1 MIEAIILFIIWA
13 IYKFFRLIYLM
24 LKGGFMLV
32 CFFMLLAI
40 GLIYN
45 YFYLIIRLITR
56 KKIDFK
62 NNGFFK
68 WIRKRQEIRRQRKM
82 NTVTVEET
90 YFFF

>member
-1 MIEAIILFIIWA
+1 MI
-13 IYKFFRLIYLM
+13 
-24 LKGGFMLV
+24 V
-32 CFFMLLAI
+32 CFGLLCGI
-40 GLIYN
+40 GFIYN
-45 YFYLIIRLITR
+45 FIYVIYMLITR

-90 YFFF
+90 YFLF

>member
-1 MIEAIILFIIWA
+1 MIEGIILLIIWA
-13 IYKFFRLIYLM
+13 IYKVFRLIYLM
-24 LKGGFMLV
+24 LKGGFMFV
-32 CFFMLLAI
+32 CFVILLGIGFM
-40 GLIYN
+40 YN
-45 YFYLIIRLITR
+45 LFYLIIRLITR

>member
-24 LKGGFMLV
+24 MKGCFMLV
-32 CFFMLLAI
+32 CFALLLGI
-40 GLIYN
+40 GIMYN
-45 YFYLIIRLITR
+45 LFYLVCMLIMR

-62 NNGFFK
+62 NNAFFK
-68 WIRKRQEIRRQRKM
+68 WIRKRQEMRRQRKM

>member
-1 MIEAIILFIIWA
+1 MIEAIIIFIIWA

-24 LKGGFMLV
+24 IKGSFMIV
-32 CFFMLLAI
+32 CFGLLCGIGFLYNFIYAI
-40 GLIYN
+40 CM
-45 YFYLIIRLITR
+45 IIRR
-56 KKIDFK
+56 RKIDFK
-62 NNGFFK
+62 NNAFFK

>member
-24 LKGGFMLV
+24 MKGCFMFV
-32 CFFMLLAI
+32 CFSIIFGI
-40 GLIYN
+40 GVIYN
-45 YFYLIIRLITR
+45 LFYIIIKLITR

>member
-24 LKGGFMLV
+24 LKGGVMLV

-62 NNGFFK
+62 NNAFFQVDK
-68 WIRKRQEIRRQRKM
+68 KKTR
-82 NTVTVEET
+82 N
-90 YFFF
+90 